1 LQPRVD
7 LAKERRRRIS
17 RRASTVVTVKQ
28 HEYLILNDVD
38 DATTVYVLAVVAVV
52 GDVVG
57 ATWDCTLRE
66 KDTGRSQT

>member
-38 DATTVYVLAVVAVV
+38 DATTVYVLAVV

-66 KDTGRSQT
+66 KDTGSQT